1 MAIRG
6 ASLRRSDRADHELTG
21 FVYRLARRFDSIGLQ
36 LLDAGAIG
44 GAWLLAGLAGFD
56 QRADAAVLHYLIWF
70 VGLPVVISLVV
81 NHAAGLYGPVW
92 RYASN
97 DEAVRVIV
105 AVAVGTTLSTVGT
118 SVIASRQAVGLSP
131 LAVASIAALGT
142 FVGVGGVRFQSR
154 FFAIERQRTRKP
166 RLNDGETS
174 RALIV
179 GAGDAG
185 ASLAY
190 ELSRLDASNRTEIV
204 GFVDDERRLAG
215 RSIYGIPILGPSAD
229 LPSICKA
236 HDIDMILV
244 ALGDTNERKEVLSHA
259 LAADAQVK
267 VLSPASERV
276 AGHLLGSLR
285 DLDLTDLL
293 GRPHAPVDSA
303 EIATYLAG
311 ATVLV
316 TGAGG
321 SIGSE
326 VVRQVAGYGP
336 GRLVVLDRE
345 ETLLHEI
352 TVEVPNAEPVLA
364 DITDED
370 RLARVFAE
378 FRPDVVFHIAA
389 QKHVPMLEQFPLE
402 AIRTN
407 VLGTWLVAKAA
418 AEHGCS
424 KLILIS
430 TDKAAEPY
438 SVMGAT
444 KRIAEQIVFE
454 VGRRYDREFVAV
466 RFGNVLGTRGSVVP
480 TFLRQILEGGPVTVT
495 SPEMT
500 RFFMTVTES
509 VSLVLQ
515 TGAMAHG
522 RSIFLLDMGEPV
534 PILGLARQMIRL
546 AGLRPEQDVPI
557 SFVGLR
563 PGERLHEQ
571 LHDAAEIVEPSTHPS
586 IRLLVPRNSQA
597 WERLP
602 QDLDDL
608 SAAIAAGDASAAV
621 KLVREVLLDRGI
633 PCHLDGWGREAD
645 AQLSLLDLTA
655 EESAIDLPVRRIR
668 PLALLGG
675 RPAFPDGVPIA
686 RPARPPLEQVM
697 RRLDRSYDAGM
708 LTNGPLV
715 AELEERAADRL
726 GVPYVVAVSSCTS
739 GLMLALQALV
749 EGRTGPVVMPS
760 FTFSAT
766 GLAASWNNRG
776 LRFVGC
782 DPGSFQIDP
791 GGLIDAL
798 EGASALIA
806 THVFGAPCRPA
817 VVEQMARMADVP
829 VMFDAAHGFGAT
841 SLGES
846 IGGFGDVEVFSLTPT
861 KILVAGE
868 GGLVATRDPGLAER
882 LRVGRN
888 YGNDGSYN
896 IAFPGL
902 NARLSEFHA
911 AMALESLEM
920 LDASLRRRRQL
931 AALYRRCFE
940 AVPGISVQSIPLSDE
955 STFKDFTIAVDS
967 DTFGMGRDRLVEVLS
982 AEGIETR
989 NYFDPPLHRQ
999 TAFAGAEWGDDLSTV
1014 DRTSKS
1020 VVSLP
1025 VYPDIETSTIERI
1038 VEVIALAHENADQI
1052 ACRPLADAPTSN
1064 EDVLPFLSS
1073 AAGA

>member
-1 MAIRG
+1 M
-6 ASLRRSDRADHELTG
+6 
-21 FVYRLARRFDSIGLQ
+21 YRLARRFDSIGLQ

-56 QRADAAVLHYLIWF
+56 QRADAAVLNYLLWF
-70 VGLPVVISLVV
+70 VGLPVAISLVV

-97 DEAVRVIV
+97 DEAVRVLA
-105 AVAVGTTLSTVGT
+105 AVAVGTTLSTIGT
-118 SVIASRQAVGLSP
+118 SALAARQSVGLSP

-142 FVGVGGVRFQSR
+142 LVGVGGVRFQSR
-154 FFAIERQRTRKP
+154 FFAIERQRTR
-166 RLNDGETS
+166 RSGADDGERS

-190 ELSRLDASNRTEIV
+190 ELSRVDAANRTEIV

-215 RSIYGIPILGPSAD
+215 RSIYGIPILGPSAE
-229 LPSICKA
+229 LPNLCKV
-236 HDIDMILV
+236 HQIDKILV
-244 ALGDTNERKEVLSHA
+244 ALGDTSERKEALSNA
-259 LAADAQVK
+259 LTADAQVK

-303 EIATYLAG
+303 EIATYLEG

-326 VVRQVAGYGP
+326 VVRQVAGYRP

-352 TVEVPNAEPVLA
+352 TVEVPAAEPVLA
-364 DITDED
+364 DITDDE
-370 RLARVFAE
+370 LLNRVFAE

-407 VLGTWLVAKAA
+407 VLGTWLVAQAA

-444 KRIAEQIVFE
+444 KRIAEQIVFD

-480 TFLRQILEGGPVTVT
+480 TFLRQILDGGPVTVT
-495 SPEMT
+495 SPDMT

-515 TGAMAHG
+515 TGAMADR
-522 RSIFLLDMGEPV
+522 RSIYLLDMGEPV
-534 PILGLARQMIRL
+534 SILGLARQMIRL

-557 SFVGLR
+557 AFVGLR

-571 LHDAAEIVEPSTHPS
+571 LHDSAESVEPSAHPS
-586 IRLLVPRNSQA
+586 IRLLVPRNSEA

-608 SAAIAAGDASAAV
+608 TAAIASGDASAAV

-633 PCHLDGWGREAD
+633 PCHLDGWGPEAESE
-645 AQLSLLDLTA
+645 LSLLDLTA
-655 EESAIDLPVRRIR
+655 EDRAIDLPVRRVR
-668 PLALLGG
+668 PLAVLGG
-675 RPAFPDGVPIA
+675 RPSFPEGVPIA
-686 RPARPPLEQVM
+686 RPTRPPLEQVM
-697 RRLDRSYDAGM
+697 DRFASSYQAGM
-708 LTNGPLV
+708 LTNGRLV
-715 AELEERAADRL
+715 AELEERTADRL
-726 GVPYVVAVSSCTS
+726 GVPYVIAVSSCTS

-749 EGRTGPVVMPS
+749 DGRAGPVVMPS

-766 GLAASWNNRG
+766 GLAATWNNRG
-776 LRFVGC
+776 LRFVGS
-782 DPGSFQIDP
+782 DPASFQIDP
-791 GGLIDAL
+791 GSLVDAL
-798 EGASALIA
+798 DGASALIA

-829 VMFDAAHGFGAT
+829 VLFDAAHAFGST
-841 SLGES
+841 SLGEAV
-846 IGGFGDVEVFSLTPT
+846 GGFGDAEVFSLTPT

-920 LDASLRRRRQL
+920 LDANLRRRRQL
-931 AALYRRCFE
+931 AALYRRCLE
-940 AVPGISVQSIPLSDE
+940 AVPGVSVQSIPLSDE
-955 STFKDFTIAVDS
+955 STFKDFTVAIDPDV
-967 DTFGMGRDRLVEVLS
+967 FGIGRDRLVDVLA
-982 AEGIETR
+982 AEGVETR

-999 TAFAGAEWGDDLSTV
+999 TAFAGADWAGDLS
-1014 DRTSKS
+1014 S
-1020 VVSLP
+1020 VENASRSVLSLP
-1025 VYPDIETSTIERI
+1025 VYPTLETSTIERI

-1052 ACRPLADAPTSN
+1052 ACGEASPPRARH
-1064 EDVLPFLSS
+1064 EDVLPFLSGTP
-1073 AAGA
+1073 GA